1 MQQELASVGS
11 RLAYAMDVRGKTG
24 RDVAKAAGVT
34 EATIS
39 QWKNDVTA
47 SFDAGTALRV
57 CNFLRIRM
65 EWLLWKDGPM
75 ETPAVAAAATELM
88 SKAPIDSLQRAMHF
102 WEYDLSKS
110 IARDPRTLG
119 HYLKLID
126 DITRKRS
133 EESDKPDQD

>member
-1 MQQELASVGS
+1 MQKELASVGA
-11 RLAYAMDVRGKTG
+11 RLAHAMDVRGKTG
-24 RDVAKAAGVT
+24 RDVAKAAAVT

-39 QWKNDVTA
+39 QWKNDVTT

-65 EWLLWKDGPM
+65 EWLLWGDGMM
-75 ETPAVAAAATELM
+75 ETPAVAESATELM
-88 SKAPIDSLQRAMHF
+88 AKAPIESLQRAMHF

-119 HYLKLID
+119 NYLKLID
-126 DITRKRS
+126 DIIRKRG
-133 EESDKPDQD
+133 EEGDQPDKD